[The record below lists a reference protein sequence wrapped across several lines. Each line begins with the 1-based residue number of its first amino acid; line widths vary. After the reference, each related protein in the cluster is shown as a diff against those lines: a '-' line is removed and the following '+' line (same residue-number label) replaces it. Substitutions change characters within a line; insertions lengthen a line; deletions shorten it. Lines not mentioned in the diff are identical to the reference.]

1 MPNFKLLYKNI
12 IIGHKCEKV
21 SLSQRLD
28 AEKAQMKESAV
39 IKFTLPDLDV
49 QKNARIGVMMR
60 EKLKKI
66 DKYNIKNVKVD
77 YLFCS
82 LSNFNLNSSVWV
94 LYLGFKGMSLGQVG
108 LLEGIFHITSFL
120 FEVPTGAMADLIG
133 RKRVLLLGRIFS
145 IISTILLLTSN
156 NFFLFAISFILSAA
170 SYNLNSGS
178 EEALVYDSMKEAGKD
193 EDYITVNGRLN
204 FLIEVSQGAAS
215 FLGGV
220 LSDISYTLT
229 YICQM
234 IKDVFAFFAGT
245 LFDEPKC
252 YEKEEILGVKEHAL
266 ICYDILKNDRAVRL
280 VLLYYPVVFSFH
292 TLTFFYGQQHFANL
306 GMSKTVIALLMLVSG
321 VVCSISAL
329 CAKSFDRIFKEKAK
343 YIATFIIAVSIF
355 VFGHENKISSILC
368 FLILNFANSLLYP
381 ISSNA
386 LNELIPSEQRA
397 TIISVNSMLF
407 SMVMVVIFP
416 SVFFLAVDS

>member
-1 MPNFKLLYKNI
+1 
-12 IIGHKCEKV
+12 
-21 SLSQRLD
+21 
-28 AEKAQMKESAV
+28 
-39 IKFTLPDLDV
+39 
-49 QKNARIGVMMR
+49 MR

-66 DKYNIKNVKVD
+66 EQYHIRNVTVD
-77 YLFCS
+77 YFFCS

-108 LLEGIFHITSFL
+108 LLEGIFHIASFL

-133 RKRVLLLGRIFS
+133 RKRVLLLGRMLS
-145 IISTILLLTSN
+145 IVSTILLLTSN

-193 EDYITVNGRLN
+193 DDYITVNGRLN
-204 FLIEVSQGAAS
+204 FLMEVSQGAAS

-220 LSDISYTLT
+220 LSDISYILT
-229 YICQM
+229 YSFQVL
-234 IKDVFAFFAGT
+234 KDIASFFAGT
-245 LFDEPKC
+245 MFEEPCC
-252 YEKEEILGVKEHAL
+252 YEKEEILGVKEHAVV
-266 ICYDILKNDRAVRL
+266 CYEILKNNRAVRM

-292 TLTFFYGQQHFANL
+292 TLTFFYGQQHFSNL
-306 GMSKTVIALLMLVSG
+306 GLSKTYIALLMLASG
-321 VVCSISAL
+321 IVCSISAL

-343 YIATFIIAVSIF
+343 YIATLIIAVSIF
-355 VFGHENKISSILC
+355 GFGFESIITSILC

-407 SMVMVVIFP
+407 SMVMIVIFP
-416 SVFFLAVDS
+416 IAGFLGDKFGLSRIFQASGMLLITYMILFIRKKKKD